1 MLVTGVPGAEGLM
14 PTLADEWIEKGKQEG
29 LKQGLQEGLLEAW
42 HEAIVRVAAARF
54 TWVPADIL
62 AEVRGMRDPARL
74 SRLVQIAATVESI
87 RAFGQ
92 QVRQEA
98 FQEGFQKGRQEG
110 LREVQQ
116 DMIAQILA
124 ARFTA
129 VPAGVLE
136 QVRALD
142 DLSRLIGLLRIAATV
157 ESIDGFAQALSH

>member
-1 MLVTGVPGAEGLM
+1 M
-14 PTLADEWIEKGKQEG
+14 
-29 LKQGLQEGLLEAW
+29 
-42 HEAIVRVAAARF
+42 
-54 TWVPADIL
+54 
-62 AEVRGMRDPARL
+62 
-74 SRLVQIAATVESI
+74 ESI
-87 RAFGQ
+87 RAFAQ

-136 QVRALD
+136 QVRALH